1 MLYPLPLSQSG
12 RSGRICDRTRPRWA
26 KNPHLHLPS
35 AQVLIRKETW
45 YSQSPVPSP
54 GCSTALPLPF
64 LLSWLALS
72 QHLAFK
78 SSSFCSFAIILQRL
92 LLCSN
97 SMKIRAHMWLQEVLL
112 SELPTS
118 WVQGVTPAPRT
129 ASRLSFLAIML
140 LLYSTSMCAICKHQ
154 TFGGSKENQNMLP
167 REIQQHSVLSA
178 FIFKVH

>member
-1 MLYPLPLSQSG
+1 M
-12 RSGRICDRTRPRWA
+12 
-26 KNPHLHLPS
+26 
-35 AQVLIRKETW
+35 
-45 YSQSPVPSP
+45 PSP

-140 LLYSTSMCAICKHQ
+140 LLYSTSMCAICKHIRLLVAVRKTKICCLGRSSSIQ
-154 TFGGSKENQNMLP
+154 FYLHLSSRYTNGKQHTNMVKHTSVKQMQCTD
-167 REIQQHSVLSA
+167 RVLSKTRYD
-178 FIFKVH
+178 F